1 MNSETN
7 NWFNSAEITDPGD
20 PRTTEEAIALFAD
33 PDYCMKYLI
42 FRRWP
47 EGHITCPVCHK
58 SDLTWLAKRR
68 MWECRSK
75 HPQAQF
81 SVRSGT
87 FMEDSRIS
95 LGQWLLALWLVCD
108 YNFAIS
114 SYEVARRIGITQK
127 SAWLMLKRI
136 RKALD
141 LTYVQ
146 PPVNG
151 SMVRAETNPI

>member
-1 MNSETN
+1 
-7 NWFNSAEITDPGD
+7 
-20 PRTTEEAIALFAD
+20 
-33 PDYCMKYLI
+33 
-42 FRRWP
+42 
-47 EGHITCPVCHK
+47 
-58 SDLTWLAKRR
+58 
-68 MWECRSK
+68 
-75 HPQAQF
+75 
-81 SVRSGT
+81 
-87 FMEDSRIS
+87 MEDSRIS